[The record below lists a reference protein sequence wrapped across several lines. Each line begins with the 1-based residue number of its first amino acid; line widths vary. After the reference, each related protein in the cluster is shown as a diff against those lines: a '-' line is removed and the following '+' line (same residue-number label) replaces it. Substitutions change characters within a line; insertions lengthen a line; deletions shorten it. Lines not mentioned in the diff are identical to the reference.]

1 MLQSMAD
8 WLAAA
13 IGGRARRLAAA
24 ARASRSDRREGPP
37 AGRKQQS
44 AGESRRVAD
53 GDGFKFQNVR
63 CVRECVGGVTEWEG

>member
-1 MLQSMAD
+1 LLQSPAS
-8 WLAAA
+8 
-13 IGGRARRLAAA
+13 RLDRWEGPPAG
-24 ARASRSDRREGPP
+24 RSDRREGPP

-63 CVRECVGGVTEWEG
+63 CVRECVGGVTEALFGLRDFCISL